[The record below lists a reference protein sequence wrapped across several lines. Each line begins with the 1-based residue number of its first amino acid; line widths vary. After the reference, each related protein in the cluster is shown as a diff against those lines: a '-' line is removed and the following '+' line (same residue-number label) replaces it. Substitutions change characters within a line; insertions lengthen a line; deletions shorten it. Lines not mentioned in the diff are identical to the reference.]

1 MNDIVSSVQAL
12 VLKQQEWELLAE
24 HLQPLIM
31 GVFKQMLPKPPVTNC
46 TGECSFSHLKRIKS
60 ALR

>member
-1 MNDIVSSVQAL
+1 MLPSAPMNDIVSSVQAL

-31 GVFKQMLPKPPVTNC
+31 GVFKQNRL
-46 TGECSFSHLKRIKS
+46 
-60 ALR
+60 